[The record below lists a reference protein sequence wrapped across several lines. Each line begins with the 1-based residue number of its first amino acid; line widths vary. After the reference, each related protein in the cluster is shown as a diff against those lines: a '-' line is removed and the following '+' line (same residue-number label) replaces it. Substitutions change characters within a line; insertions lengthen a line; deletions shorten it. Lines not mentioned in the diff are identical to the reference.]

1 MKRKATIGLIIL
13 FFFPFIWQ
21 SKAYTLDN
29 ANKVKNIMAAP
40 GNDDCAAA
48 TTLTVNQNYLC
59 SAETAGTLVG
69 ATASVAPPVTCAG
82 SATNANDDV
91 WFKFVATAT
100 THRIVIKDVVGNAGG
115 VTDLYHSVFESGSP
129 GDCSSLLLATCSD
142 PNTSNPVGLTIGNTY
157 VIRIYSNQNTT
168 VANTT
173 FNVCVGT
180 SPLAPPANDQCVNAE
195 DITSLPFSG
204 MYDASTA
211 TNNSGFITGTGCIN
225 MNDGVWYTLTGNG
238 GNFTITASPTGWDT
252 GIAVYTGSCGTF
264 TCVASKN
271 AGVINVVEAV
281 TFSSILNT
289 TYYVNIGYPSGTF
302 NGAEGNFNLGITST
316 VLSIDDIV
324 DKGFYYYPNP
334 VQNVLKMSANE
345 SIEQISL
352 YTVLGREI
360 KRSSNADL
368 TAEVDLSNLASGTYF
383 VRVVIGDSSGSFK
396 IIKN

>member
-13 FFFPFIWQ
+13 FFFPFIYQ
-21 SKAYTLDN
+21 SKASTLDN
-29 ANKVKNIMAAP
+29 VNKVNNLMAAP
-40 GNDDCAAA
+40 VNDDCADA

-59 SAETAGTLVG
+59 TAVTAGTLAG
-69 ATASVAPPVTCAG
+69 ATASGGPNLCPG

-100 THRIVIKDVVGNAGG
+100 THRIEIKNIIGNEGNI
-115 VTDLYHSVFESGSP
+115 TDLYHSVFESGVS

-157 VIRIYSNQNTT
+157 IIRIFSNQNAI

-173 FNVCVGT
+173 FNVCIGT
-180 SPLAPPANDQCVNAE
+180 SEFAPPANDQCVNAE

-211 TNNSGFITGTGCIN
+211 TNNSGFITAAGCIS

-238 GNFTITASPTGWDT
+238 GNFSVTVSPTGWDA
-252 GIAVYTGSCGTF
+252 GIAVYTGSCGAF
-264 TCVASKN
+264 TCVTSKN
-271 AGVINVVEAV
+271 AGAINVAEAV
-281 TFSSILNT
+281 TFSSTSNT
-289 TYYVNIGYPSGTF
+289 TYYVNIGYPSGTI

-334 VQNVLKMSANE
+334 VQNVLKMNANE

-360 KRSSNADL
+360 KRSSYADL
-368 TAEVDLSNLASGTYF
+368 SAEIDMSNLASGTYF
-383 VRVVIGDSSGSFK
+383 VRVVVGDSSGSFK

>member
-21 SKAYTLDN
+21 SKANTLDN
-29 ANKVKNIMAAP
+29 ANKVNNIMAAP
-40 GNDDCAAA
+40 GNDDCADA

-59 SAETAGTLVG
+59 DADTAGTLVD
-69 ATASVAPPVTCAG
+69 ATASGGPNPCTLP
-82 SATNANDDV
+82 SQPDNANDDV

-100 THRIVIKDVVGNAGG
+100 THRIVIKNVVGN
-115 VTDLYHSVFESGSP
+115 VTDLYHSVFESGAP
-129 GDCSSLLLATCSD
+129 GDCSSLALVNCSD
-142 PNTSNPVGLTIGNTY
+142 DNTSNPVGLTIGNTY
-157 VIRIYSNQNTT
+157 VIRIYTNQLEV

-173 FNVCVGT
+173 FDVCVGT
-180 SPLAPPANDQCVNAE
+180 SPLAPPANDECDNAE

-211 TNNSGFITGTGCIN
+211 TNNSGFITATGCIS

-238 GNFTITASPTGWDT
+238 GNFTITASPTGWDA
-252 GIAVYTGSCGTF
+252 GITVYTGSCGAF
-264 TCVASKN
+264 TCVDSEN
-271 AGVINVVEAV
+271 TGVINVAEAV
-281 TFSSILNT
+281 TFSSTLNT
-289 TYYVNIGYPSGTF
+289 TYYVNIGYPSGSID
-302 NGAEGNFNLGITST
+302 GSEGNFNLGITST

-360 KRSSNADL
+360 KRSSHADL
-368 TAEVDLSNLASGTYF
+368 TAEIDLSNLASGTYF
-383 VRVVIGDSSGSFK
+383 VRVVIGDSNGSFK